1 MRHLNSR
8 RLASAGATSSRSM
21 RMLPASSMLLALC
34 VAFPPLGMSDQAN
47 RQLTITIERLPDPP
61 GQDTITLKATIRN
74 VSNHEV
80 IIGVQNPLID
90 YPLTVT
96 DSRGVPVPLSK
107 RGKAVFSK
115 DRPGS
120 SRYVMVT
127 LQPRETRTDTWAVD
141 DLFEFARPGRY
152 LITVRRD
159 FEAAHEVDSS
169 NTIEVAL
176 K

>member
-1 MRHLNSR
+1 MRDLKSR
-8 RLASAGATSSRSM
+8 RLVSVGAPASRTM
-21 RMLPASSMLLALC
+21 RMLPAPMLLVLC

-47 RQLTITIERLPDPP
+47 RQLNITIERVPDPP
-61 GQDTITLKATIRN
+61 GQDTITLKATIKN
-74 VSNHEV
+74 VSKHEV

-96 DSRGVPVPLSK
+96 DSRGVPVLLSK

-115 DRPGS
+115 ERPGS

-127 LQPRETRTDTWAVD
+127 LEPGETRVDTWAID
-141 DLFEFARPGRY
+141 DFFEFAQPGRY

-159 FEAAHEVDSS
+159 FEAAHEEDSS
-169 NTIEVAL
+169 NTLGVAL